1 MAKLCLIFVSI
12 EGRTG
17 DKSPNKR
24 KISMYKKVSIV
35 KTIKRSYS
43 PKLGNIHDSGT
54 PPLARLK
61 PTNRRRPSPLPFIIY
76 FTMESSLLDHD
87 DDDLPF
93 HLATKFPATNR
104 DDERLTSSSTSSTSG
119 SAAYNTKCTNES
131 KDINI
136 TQNNNGTEPSV
147 PLHHPT
153 TATLPKIDVL
163 TTNRI
168 NGHTSNDLQMKSL
181 FEDTASDSED
191 DVTTFTV
198 ATILEKQPSRHQ
210 NGVPVNI
217 LLDAKQTSVNYACS
231 TVTLQTNV
239 DENRDQVSRASNAIH
254 KDDDG
259 IEKLRYTSSL
269 LDTSTD
275 SAFSD
280 DIFDG
285 LDEVDLSAAK
295 TPAINNQRSK
305 TTTSSEHPSCNST
318 LGNQGSIFRDP
329 STEYDR
335 SVEVSSKYEYSRSF
349 VAKTPIQAPYDELRT
364 QASTHTNLLDLE
376 FGSEDEE
383 ASANQQRIQC
393 RSKGC
398 KGNRRIS
405 DQFLSVYD
413 EVAAAQSMKS
423 ASFSSQKDD
432 SMIIKGKQ
440 VKTFASA
447 IRAVATGISTHAN
460 AATANARC
468 DGVGSWEEDSTWQQH
483 RGGSLSGKKRT
494 FDNSGEAGE
503 EFIARRRS
511 RKSWLGRPDYAQMQ
525 IMSEEKEEQC
535 DILRKVRVISYM
547 QILVTA
553 ELQKLIFC
561 MYYVFLCRK

>member
-1 MAKLCLIFVSI
+1 
-12 EGRTG
+12 
-17 DKSPNKR
+17 
-24 KISMYKKVSIV
+24 MYKKVSIV

-136 TQNNNGTEPSV
+136 TQNNTGTEPSV

-239 DENRDQVSRASNAIH
+239 DENRDQVSGASNAIH

-269 LDTSTD
+269 LDT
-275 SAFSD
+275 
-280 DIFDG
+280 
-285 LDEVDLSAAK
+285 
-295 TPAINNQRSK
+295 
-305 TTTSSEHPSCNST
+305 
-318 LGNQGSIFRDP
+318 
-329 STEYDR
+329 
-335 SVEVSSKYEYSRSF
+335 
-349 VAKTPIQAPYDELRT
+349 
-364 QASTHTNLLDLE
+364 
-376 FGSEDEE
+376 
-383 ASANQQRIQC
+383 
-393 RSKGC
+393 
-398 KGNRRIS
+398 
-405 DQFLSVYD
+405 
-413 EVAAAQSMKS
+413 
-423 ASFSSQKDD
+423 
-432 SMIIKGKQ
+432 
-440 VKTFASA
+440 
-447 IRAVATGISTHAN
+447 
-460 AATANARC
+460 
-468 DGVGSWEEDSTWQQH
+468 
-483 RGGSLSGKKRT
+483 
-494 FDNSGEAGE
+494 
-503 EFIARRRS
+503 
-511 RKSWLGRPDYAQMQ
+511 
-525 IMSEEKEEQC
+525 
-535 DILRKVRVISYM
+535 
-547 QILVTA
+547 
-553 ELQKLIFC
+553 
-561 MYYVFLCRK
+561 